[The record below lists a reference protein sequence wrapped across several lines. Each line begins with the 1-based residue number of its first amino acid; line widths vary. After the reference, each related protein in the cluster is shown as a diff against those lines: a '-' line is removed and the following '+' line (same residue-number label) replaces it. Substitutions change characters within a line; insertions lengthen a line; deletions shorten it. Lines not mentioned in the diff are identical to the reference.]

1 MSAVFKG
8 YFKFVHSEDPMAPFI
23 LDSFSSQDSYL
34 HKVFLIFKENP
45 QSVPFHIAALT
56 ARSPESTLAL
66 CTPGTG
72 TEDSLGQGGAD

>member
-1 MSAVFKG
+1 MLFLKVISSLYIVKTHWLLS
-8 YFKFVHSEDPMAPFI
+8 YQT
-23 LDSFSSQDSYL
+23 LNSQDSYL